1 MTNFSFSRKIKEYI
15 VLNYT
20 NLADYC
26 ILLHPFEECM
36 VSHYLSVHFLST
48 QQKTVLPSLVAEV
61 LVKVEVS
68 GEDEGTYPCLQ
79 GRSDSRNSVALG
91 KPSPETFLL
100 VS

>member
-1 MTNFSFSRKIKEYI
+1 
-15 VLNYT
+15 
-20 NLADYC
+20 
-26 ILLHPFEECM
+26 M

-61 LVKVEVS
+61 LVKAEVS

-79 GRSDSRNSVALG
+79 GRSDSHNSVALG
-91 KPSPETFLL
+91 TPSPETFLL